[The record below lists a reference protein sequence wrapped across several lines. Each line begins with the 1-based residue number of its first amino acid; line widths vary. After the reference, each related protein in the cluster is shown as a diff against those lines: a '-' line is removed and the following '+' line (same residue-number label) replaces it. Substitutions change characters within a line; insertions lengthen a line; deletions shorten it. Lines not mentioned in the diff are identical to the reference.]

1 MVGAA
6 NRLRSFCGQGGP
18 QTVRFRVL
26 GGGVPGVGQTGGQA
40 PASIGQPAG
49 AEDATASGFVV
60 ASREASCQTQTGL
73 GHGGL
78 AWTRE
83 RLILAQKR
91 RQGDSLAGSPVVA
104 TRLARSSTI
113 AEREARTAR
122 TLFECG
128 DADGVCD
135 RRPRRGRN
143 SGHHPRRHGRTAR
156 PPKCRARSGY
166 SRSRVF
172 TLKSR
177 ETRRMF
183 PIGNFYGV
191 A

>member
-128 DADGVCD
+128 DADGACD
-135 RRPRRGRN
+135 RAYYAIFGAVRAALLAAGHDADKTRPGALNTFSDR
-143 SGHHPRRHGRTAR
+143 
-156 PPKCRARSGY
+156 
-166 SRSRVF
+166 
-172 TLKSR
+172 LMKS
-177 ETRRMF
+177 F
-183 PIGNFYGV
+183 
-191 A
+191 